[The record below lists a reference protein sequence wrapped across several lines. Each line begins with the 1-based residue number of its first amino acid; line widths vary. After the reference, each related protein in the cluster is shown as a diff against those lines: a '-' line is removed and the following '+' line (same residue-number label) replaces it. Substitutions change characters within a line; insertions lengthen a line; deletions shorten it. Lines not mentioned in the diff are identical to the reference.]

1 MAWLIGLAWRDTYD
15 SMAWVS
21 ASMPVAAVMAAG
33 SFRVSA
39 GSRMA
44 RRGNS
49 RGLTITVLNS
59 VRLLVN
65 TVDAVHSLP
74 VPEVVGMAKIGSGGW
89 VSLS

>member
-15 SMAWVS
+15 SMAWVR
-21 ASMPVAAVMAAG
+21 ASIPVAAVIEAG
-33 SFRVSA
+33 SLRVRA

-49 RGLTITVLNS
+49 NGLTMTVLNS

-74 VPEVVGMAKIGSGGW
+74 VPEVVGMAKIGNGGLT
-89 VSLS
+89 SLS

>member
-1 MAWLIGLAWRDTYD
+1 
-15 SMAWVS
+15 
-21 ASMPVAAVMAAG
+21 
-33 SFRVSA
+33 
-39 GSRMA
+39 MA